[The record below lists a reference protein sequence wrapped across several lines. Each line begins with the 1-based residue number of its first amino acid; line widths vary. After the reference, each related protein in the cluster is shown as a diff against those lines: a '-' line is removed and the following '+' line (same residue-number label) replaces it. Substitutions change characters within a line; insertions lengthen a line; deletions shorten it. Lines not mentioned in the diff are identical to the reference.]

1 MPTQTENPTDTAVL
15 EPPAATDEPSEGV
28 AANRPPSVGEV
39 ERVPGTPATPRATSE
54 DPASEDPGS
63 VPKDSASPSGDGTEA
78 GPRTG
83 TRAEGGR
90 HDSAYAHILAEMDDD
105 RRNLRRALVVALLFH
120 LGLFFVR
127 LPDLMRPME
136 VNPAAKQKA
145 YVVQQVRFQPPQA
158 APQREIPDKKKRKI
172 PIPDPTPDDPEPVRE
187 LEVDLPDLDYDLPL
201 GELNLEIPE
210 GPPGP
215 PGPSL
220 GDVLQ
225 VGGDVQ
231 APVKLHAPRPGYTE
245 EARQARIQGVVMLQ
259 VIVDTEGNVI
269 DPKIL
274 KGLPMGLDQQA
285 VETVRQ
291 WKFKPALRNGEPVPV
306 YYNLTI
312 NFSLQ

>member
-1 MPTQTENPTDTAVL
+1 MPTETENLSDTAVL
-15 EPPAATDEPSEGV
+15 EPPAAEELSAGANGHRAAPKPGRPV
-28 AANRPPSVGEV
+28 ATGR
-39 ERVPGTPATPRATSE
+39 
-54 DPASEDPGS
+54 ASEDPGS
-63 VPKDSASPSGDGTEA
+63 DRKSAPVDSVSPSGD
-78 GPRTG
+78 RTG
-83 TRAEGGR
+83 TGTEVGTRVEGGR

-127 LPDLMRPME
+127 LPDLMRPVE

-145 YVVQQVRFQPPQA
+145 YVVQQVRFQPPRA
-158 APQREIPDKKKRKI
+158 APQREIPDKKKRRI

-187 LEVDLPDLDYDLPL
+187 LDVDLPDLDYDLPL

-215 PGPSL
+215 PGPSR

-225 VGGDVQ
+225 VGGDVE

-269 DPKIL
+269 DPKII

-291 WKFKPALRNGEPVPV
+291 WKFKPALRDGEPVPV